1 MRKKPTRKRSDHY
14 RLFRI
19 VILAGFLLTL
29 AFIFLVSTL
38 GSQKFGSLH
47 KLVLEAVGPLQ
58 KVVTRTSSYMETFK
72 SEYVDIL
79 QDSLRLREENKRLIQ
94 QLQENESLLNKSRE
108 AMATNA
114 SLRKLLEFKNTLD
127 QQQTVAATI
136 VGKDPSTQFRSVII
150 DRGSNSNV
158 QKGNPVVNNDGVVGQ
173 VFTVSPNYAK
183 VLLAIAPSSAIDV
196 LLQKSRV
203 RGILKGDGTLT
214 YRLEY
219 ILKTAE
225 IEEGEHVVT
234 AGYGGV
240 FPTGLQI
247 GVVSKII
254 KKPRGMFHEIEVTPS
269 VDYQKLEHLLILQ
282 QPKLS
287 EIKQMEHP

>member
-1 MRKKPTRKRSDHY
+1 MRKKITRKRSDRF

-29 AFIFLVSTL
+29 ALIFLVSTL
-38 GSQKFGSLH
+38 GSQHFGSLH
-47 KLVLEAVGPLQ
+47 KLILEAVGPVQ
-58 KVVTRTSSYMETFK
+58 KIVAIGSATVEKFK
-72 SEYVDIL
+72 GEYIDIL
-79 QDSLRLREENKRLIQ
+79 QDSLRLREENKRLVQ
-94 QLQENESLLNKSRE
+94 QLQENEALLNKSRE

-114 SLRKLLEFKNTLD
+114 SLRKLLEFKNSLD
-127 QQQTVAATI
+127 QQSSVAATI
-136 VGKDPSTQFRSVII
+136 IGKDPSAMFRSVII
-150 DRGSNSNV
+150 DQGSNSGIM
-158 QKGNPVVNNDGVVGQ
+158 KGDPVVNNDGVVGQ
-173 VFTVSPNYAK
+173 VFTITPNYAK

-196 LLQKSRV
+196 LLQETRV
-203 RGILKGDGTLT
+203 RGIIKGNGTLT

-225 IEEGEHVVT
+225 VKEGDHVVT

-240 FPTGLQI
+240 FPTGLQV

-269 VDYQKLEHLLILQ
+269 VDYQKLENLLILH
-282 QPKLS
+282 QPNLS
-287 EIKQMEHP
+287 EIKQMVQP